1 MSQWLGIIIL
11 FVLGA
16 GLIVADL
23 FLPSHLLLTL
33 CALGLF
39 AYALFLTFNM
49 SVAAGLIGLI
59 LLVGIMMGVM
69 VLFLRVW
76 PRTWVGQQ
84 VAPPNPV
91 LGEKDRLP
99 LEDLQPLIGRR
110 GESLTPLRPVG
121 TCLFDGRR
129 IECVAERGVIAP
141 NVPVE
146 AIRLVDRTLCVRPVH
161 SSPGVS

>member
-11 FVLGA
+11 FTLGA

-23 FLPSHLLLTL
+23 FLPSHLMLTV

-39 AYALFLTFNM
+39 AYALFLTFQI
-49 SVAAGLIGLI
+49 SVVAGLVGLV
-59 LLVGIMMGVM
+59 LLVVIMVGVM

-99 LEDLQPLIGRR
+99 LEDLEPLIGRR

-121 TCLFDGRR
+121 ACLFDGRR

-146 AIRLVDRTLCVRPVH
+146 AIRLVDRTLCVRPVS
-161 SSPGVS
+161 SSPGIL